1 METILYIIIAYVI
14 LVIMYQTA
22 RAIKG
27 YLKKQ
32 VDRRETEGTDN
43 YTLQEIII
51 YGLLLLFSLCTLGA
65 GAVIFFAASATDSK
79 ELKS

>member
-1 METILYIIIAYVI
+1 METILYIIIAYVN
-14 LVIMYQTA
+14 LVILYQTA

-32 VDRRETEGTDN
+32 IDRREAEGTNN
-43 YTLQEIII
+43 YTCQEIII

-65 GAVIFFAASATDSK
+65 GAMIWFAASATDSK
-79 ELKS
+79 ELK